1 MEDPTLEEAEGQ
13 TVRFALIK
21 CESMKMS
28 TPFGGLA
35 EPGSAVHVADSVQ
48 PEYWVILIPH
58 GSLRWDEKGWD
69 SHFQLHV
76 SNREMSVGCG
86 KLEWQNI
93 TLLCISNEDT
103 GYDESV
109 YII

>member
-1 MEDPTLEEAEGQ
+1 
-13 TVRFALIK
+13 
-21 CESMKMS
+21 MS
-28 TPFGGLA
+28 TPVGKPDA
-35 EPGSAVHVADSVQ
+35 ESVLHMAESVQ
-48 PEYWVILIPH
+48 PNYLVILIPH

-76 SNREMSVGCG
+76 SNREMSAGCG

-93 TLLCISNEDT
+93 TLVSISNEDT